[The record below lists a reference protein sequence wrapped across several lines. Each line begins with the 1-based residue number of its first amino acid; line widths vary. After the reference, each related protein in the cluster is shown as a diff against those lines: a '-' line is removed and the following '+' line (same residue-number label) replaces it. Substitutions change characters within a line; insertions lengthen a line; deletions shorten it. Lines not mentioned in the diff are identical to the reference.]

1 MQPMACFSLGEILGV
16 LSVALS
22 VGGRDSKGH
31 SLSDTCGKIVLKKGS
46 HASVWGYNLQVPV
59 RKIADPVV
67 NYFSS

>member
-22 VGGRDSKGH
+22 VGGGDSKGH
-31 SLSDTCGKIVLKKGS
+31 SLSDTRGETVLKKGS
-46 HASVWGYNLQVPV
+46 LASVWGHNLLLSV
-59 RKIADPVV
+59 RKIADTVT